1 MSFIGL
7 LDGSFMDSVVLRAAE
22 HERMV
27 EAYSALNQK
36 LQHSL
41 ADQNSSQRQIQ
52 ELKVYCFFC

>member
-41 ADQNSSQRQIQ
+41 ADQNYSQRQIQ